1 MNSQMTNYKLQI
13 ANGEWRMAKC
23 VLRAASP
30 VLLAGVILI
39 IFAVAPARAMPEYAT
54 RTGEPCA
61 TCHVSPAGGG
71 LRNVRGQAWVLS
83 GKPATVP
90 STTEALQILGI
101 QLPADMSIYTAAPS
115 TQPTPAPF
123 NAQLEKYSPLIER
136 LLKYEGN

>member
-1 MNSQMTNYKLQI
+1 MKLPI
-13 ANGEWRMAKC
+13 ANYQLSIANHVSRFTF
-23 VLRAASP
+23 P
-30 VLLAGVILI
+30 ILLSLFVGIIILT
-39 IFAVAPARAMPEYAT
+39 AAPARAMPEYAT

-71 LRNVRGQAWVLS
+71 LRNVRGQAWVLN

>member
-1 MNSQMTNYKLQI
+1 MSLRITYHVS
-13 ANGEWRMAKC
+13 RM
-23 VLRAASP
+23 VFP
-30 VLLAGVILI
+30 ILLAGVVLT
-39 IFAVAPARAMPEYAT
+39 IFAVSPARALPEYAT

-90 STTEALQILGI
+90 STTEALQVLGI
-101 QLPADMSIYTAAPS
+101 QLPADMSMYTAAPLA
-115 TQPTPAPF
+115 QPTPAPF
-123 NAQLEKYSPLIER
+123 SAQLEKYSPLIER